1 VHSLGYAEAM
11 RMQLAVMATLLL
23 MFAHGWAL
31 LGKRS
36 K

>member
-1 VHSLGYAEAM
+1 
-11 RMQLAVMATLLL
+11 MQLAVMATLLL